1 MSTVYAALEGTLPM
15 SDPLFDIDGRSIV
28 VAGAASGLG
37 RAVARALAARGARLT
52 VADISTE
59 RLETL
64 GKELGA
70 EVATCATDITKE
82 TANSALMGTA
92 LERFG
97 AVDGVVNTVGLLR
110 IGAALELHVEQ
121 FEQTLNLNV
130 TGAFLLSR
138 AAARAM
144 DSKGGRII
152 HFASVSSVVANN
164 SYAAYATSKAAL
176 SQLVR
181 VLAKEWAA
189 NGISVNAIGPAMTE
203 TGMTA
208 GYLSDPEFRKQALAA
223 IPMGRFGTPEDL
235 FGLLVLLLAPAGAFI
250 TGQTIFVDGG
260 RTLV

>member
-1 MSTVYAALEGTLPM
+1 LGT
-15 SDPLFDIDGRSIV
+15 
-28 VAGAASGLG
+28 
-37 RAVARALAARGARLT
+37 
-52 VADISTE
+52 
-59 RLETL
+59 
-64 GKELGA
+64 
-70 EVATCATDITKE
+70 EVATSVTDITQE
-82 TANSALMGTA
+82 IANTALMEVA

-97 AVDGVVNTVGLLR
+97 VVDGVVNTAGLLR
-110 IGAALELHVEQ
+110 IGPALDLDVEH
-121 FEQTLNLNV
+121 FEHTLNLNV

-144 DSKGGRII
+144 GGKGGRIV
-152 HFASVSSVVANN
+152 HFASVSSVVANTN
-164 SYAAYATSKAAL
+164 YAAYASSKAAL

-181 VLAKEWAA
+181 VLAREWAP

-208 GYLSDPEFRKQALAA
+208 GYLSDPEFRNQALSA

-235 FGLLVLLLAPAGAFI
+235 VGLLVLLLARAGAFI

>member
-1 MSTVYAALEGTLPM
+1 M

-28 VAGAASGLG
+28 VAGAARGLG
-37 RAVARALAARGARLT
+37 RVVVRALAARGARLT
-52 VADISTE
+52 LADISRE
-59 RLETL
+59 GLEIL
-64 GKELGA
+64 GAELGA
-70 EVATCATDITKE
+70 GVATCVTDITEE
-82 TANSALMGTA
+82 TANTALMGAA

-97 AVDGVVNTVGLLR
+97 AVDGVINTAGLLR
-110 IGAALELHVEQ
+110 IGAALDLDVEQ

-130 TGAFLLSR
+130 TGALLLSR

-144 DSKGGRII
+144 AGKGGRII

-181 VLAKEWAA
+181 VLAREWAPIC
-189 NGISVNAIGPAMTE
+189 ISVNAIGPAMTE

-208 GYLSDPEFRKQALAA
+208 GYLSDPEFRAQSLSA

-235 FGLLVLLLAPAGAFI
+235 IGMVVLLLAPAGAFI
-250 TGQTIFVDGG
+250 TGQTIFIDGG

>member
-1 MSTVYAALEGTLPM
+1 M
-15 SDPLFDIDGRSIV
+15 SDPLFDITGRSIV

-37 RAVARALAARGARLT
+37 RAVARALAGRGARLT
-52 VADISTE
+52 LADISTE
-59 RLETL
+59 GLEIL

-70 EVATCATDITKE
+70 EVATFVTDITNE
-82 TANSALMGTA
+82 LANTALMGAA

-97 AVDGVVNTVGLLR
+97 AVDGVINAAGLLR
-110 IGAALELHVEQ
+110 IGHALDLDVVQ
-121 FEQTLNLNV
+121 FMQTLNLNV

-138 AAARAM
+138 AGARAM
-144 DSKGGRII
+144 AAKGGRII

-181 VLAKEWAA
+181 VLAREWAPS
-189 NGISVNAIGPAMTE
+189 GISVNAIGPAMTE
-203 TGMTA
+203 TGMT
-208 GYLSDPEFRKQALAA
+208 GSYLSDAAFRKQALSS

-235 FGLLVLLLAPAGAFI
+235 IGMVVLLLAPAGAFI